1 MNTQQAQQ
9 ALRVN
14 EIAKEIYRQLKA
26 TFDINVL
33 WSWGFTEQRAITYR
47 NMPSLRF
54 SVNGYK
60 HKGWVIVS
68 LNEGKDLYNIYL
80 LDKFQNVT
88 ETIED
93 VYCEDL
99 EILDTLIETGGMN
112 KQEYAEQ
119 VNLDPIGI
127 VIESFKQLYNLS

>member
-1 MNTQQAQQ
+1 MNAEQTQQAI
-9 ALRVN
+9 RVN

-60 HKGWVIVS
+60 HKGWVIIS
-68 LNEGKDLYNIYL
+68 LNEGRDLYNIYL
-80 LDKFQNVT
+80 LDKLQNVI

-93 VYCEDL
+93 VYAEDL
-99 EILDTLIETGGMN
+99 EILDNLIETGEDE
-112 KQEYAEQ
+112 QEYKDT
-119 VNLDPIGI
+119 VNSTYLLNA
-127 VIESFKQLYNLS
+127 VTLLNLQ